1 MVPAMSGAMLLSAG
15 VSVVLGWITL
25 SDKLGA
31 GGIGTVMAEYF
42 WIVVWTFLSMASLL
56 SASLALFFFLSRGFS
71 VPLAKLSGQAD
82 EQTRKG
88 ETSPLATDSDIRE
101 INQLVDS
108 FNRLFDLQ
116 NRQQDELRNLT
127 RYILHDMRTPISHIA
142 IQAERIFDG
151 TANPKTAAGVIA
163 DSCNTIVQLF
173 ETHSEIASNNSMVEI
188 EKPVELDLRDIMEF
202 CVELYS
208 ASASMKNVY
217 LARECDRAPVIFP
230 GHKSKLQSL
239 FNNLIDNAI
248 KYTPPGGSVSVSVFH
263 VGDTIQIKVS
273 DTGIG
278 IPSETIPK
286 IFNRFFRAN
295 PSGQESG
302 FGLGLSLVHSIV
314 TYYRGT
320 ITCNSTPGKGTTF
333 QVALPHS
340 LC

>member
-1 MVPAMSGAMLLSAG
+1 
-15 VSVVLGWITL
+15 
-25 SDKLGA
+25 
-31 GGIGTVMAEYF
+31 
-42 WIVVWTFLSMASLL
+42 
-56 SASLALFFFLSRGFS
+56 
-71 VPLAKLSGQAD
+71 
-82 EQTRKG
+82 
-88 ETSPLATDSDIRE
+88 
-101 INQLVDS
+101 
-108 FNRLFDLQ
+108 
-116 NRQQDELRNLT
+116 
-127 RYILHDMRTPISHIA
+127 
-142 IQAERIFDG
+142 
-151 TANPKTAAGVIA
+151 
-163 DSCNTIVQLF
+163 
-173 ETHSEIASNNSMVEI
+173 
-188 EKPVELDLRDIMEF
+188 
-202 CVELYS
+202 
-208 ASASMKNVY
+208 MKNVY